1 MKIAVFNQFRY
12 CFRTSQTKLPNILN
26 CGGKTRVPD
35 TLDEKGSIYLAN
47 IYDEYERVRERLYE
61 LEKKKIMEE
70 NDKIVWKQPVKK
82 NQDVMYS
89 DELRLALNKMF
100 RQLLFNDK
108 RSE

>member
-1 MKIAVFNQFRY
+1 VEQERIRIA
-12 CFRTSQTKLPNILN
+12 
-26 CGGKTRVPD
+26 
-35 TLDEKGSIYLAN
+35 
-47 IYDEYERVRERLYE
+47 
-61 LEKKKIMEE
+61 EE
-70 NDKIVWKQPVKK
+70 NTKDKTVFKPKVKK